1 MSEKNLKWWEQDP
14 EELKKL
20 YGYEDLSK
28 NLNALPI
35 PLRKWDNLNQCVQK
49 SLENGEI
56 KPYTLVGY
64 ILKAIQIVRDN
75 AEQID
80 VVKPKPNVVLAFALQ
95 ENFCGKKYPRYEE
108 GKPPLILRLQRNKLL
123 ISALRELLFS
133 EEGNRDLRK
142 KPVLL
147 EFWGFNPI
155 KKDTKPFVALRLKNA
170 PSIDKLDIAEEMKL
184 FLKALENYN
193 MNINEDAK
201 VIIITQS
208 DFEQAYKDAFG
219 ERLEKSQI
227 EENESYED
235 EDLDLE
241 F

>member
-35 PLRKWDNLNQCVQK
+35 PLRKWDRLNECVVRNA
-49 SLENGEI
+49 EEG
-56 KPYTLVGY
+56 KPYALVGY
-64 ILKAIQIVRDN
+64 VLKAIQIVRDN
-75 AEQID
+75 EEPID
-80 VVKPKPNVVLAFALQ
+80 IARPKPNVVLAFALQ
-95 ENFCGKKYPRYEE
+95 ENFCGKKYLRYEE
-108 GKPPLILRLQRNKLL
+108 GKPPLILRLQKNKLL

-133 EEGNRDLRK
+133 EEGNQELRK

-147 EFWGFNPI
+147 EFWSFNPI
-155 KKDTKPFVALRLKNA
+155 KKGAKPFTALRLKNA
-170 PSIDKLDIAEEMKL
+170 PSIDKLDIAKEMKQ
-184 FLKALENYN
+184 FLKALKNYD

-201 VIIITQS
+201 VIVITQS
-208 DFEQAYKDAFG
+208 NFEQAYRDAFG

-227 EENESYED
+227 LEEIED
-235 EDLDLE
+235 EIEDLE
-241 F
+241 LEL